1 MWGESGHSAVLQG
14 WSVPPY
20 WDSFWVF
27 FHSHSLCMWVF
38 IMERLLHGREAGS
51 EHRAFCSVSA
61 HNEISCA
68 SGLAKSPATW
78 CFIVTYEVS
87 YEISPNH
94 FLCWNVLLTLTLHI
108 KPVCFSGGTQA
119 SQPHYQIQHGRLYG
133 VICLFLKRTGSMYI
147 YMWRILGPVEGVNW
161 VVIAIQ

>member
-1 MWGESGHSAVLQG
+1 
-14 WSVPPY
+14 
-20 WDSFWVF
+20 
-27 FHSHSLCMWVF
+27 
-38 IMERLLHGREAGS
+38 MERLLHGREAGS

-94 FLCWNVLLTLTLHI
+94 FFMLKCITHIDTAYQTSLLQWRDTSLSASLSNPTWKVIWCDLPISEENWEHVYICGGYWGLLKVLIGL
-108 KPVCFSGGTQA
+108 
-119 SQPHYQIQHGRLYG
+119 
-133 VICLFLKRTGSMYI
+133 
-147 YMWRILGPVEGVNW
+147 
-161 VVIAIQ
+161 